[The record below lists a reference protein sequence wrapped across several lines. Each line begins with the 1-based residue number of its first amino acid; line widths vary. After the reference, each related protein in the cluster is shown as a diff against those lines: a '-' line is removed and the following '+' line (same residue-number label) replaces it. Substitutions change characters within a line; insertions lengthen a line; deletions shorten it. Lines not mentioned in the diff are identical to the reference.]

1 MLNEPVKKLNGFN
14 LKLQEGFTAVRRIFN
29 ILDVKDEIDG
39 GIDGEHEVSNVDQ
52 ILDMNIVWTSRSFRS
67 RHPNSTNKL
76 VDIGNNCETLTKHK
90 NCHHSF

>member
-1 MLNEPVKKLNGFN
+1 MIVSY
-14 LKLQEGFTAVRRIFN
+14 
-29 ILDVKDEIDG
+29 LDKTCFESIDVDHIKDEING

-76 VDIGNNCETLTKHK
+76 VDIGNNCETLTKHE